1 MMNILRRALR
11 ITALIIALI
20 AFPVTTILYLIW
32 PSRLF
37 KERMSKGWR
46 QFWWAIY
53 VTIAICNVTLK
64 VAVFVVYRV
73 FNTAD
78 TTPVITREGVCPA
91 TYRSCEDFYKLTGV
105 EFPELEMVDSLYY
118 DDMWINPNTYYE
130 YKFVAKEGLSRSFYR
145 GLDQACESDPT
156 HWQSDKERAIY
167 EYCIYPDTTPV
178 DRSRGSC
185 DRMVTMDDGSEVI
198 DWDGSYIAV
207 EIRSDTIILR
217 EGWSR

>member
-1 MMNILRRALR
+1 MMNILRKILWGV
-11 ITALIIALI
+11 ALI

-32 PSRLF
+32 PSRLL

-46 QFWWAIY
+46 QFWWALY
-53 VTIAICNVTLK
+53 GTIAVWNVILK
-64 VAVFVVYRV
+64 VAVLVVFRV

-91 TYRSCEDFYKLTGV
+91 TYRSCD

-118 DDMWINPNTYYE
+118 DDMCINPNTYYE

-145 GLDQACESDPT
+145 DLDQACESDPA

-207 EIRSDTIILR
+207 EIRSDTITLR

>member
-1 MMNILRRALR
+1 MMNILRKILWGV
-11 ITALIIALI
+11 ALI

-46 QFWWAIY
+46 QFWWALY
-53 VTIAICNVTLK
+53 GTIAVWNVILK
-64 VAVFVVYRV
+64 IAVLVVFRV

-118 DDMWINPNTYYE
+118 DDMCINPNTYYE

-145 GLDQACESDPT
+145 DLDQACESDPA

-167 EYCIYPDTTPV
+167 PSPPPADAARGRTPPSISLWP
-178 DRSRGSC
+178 SR
-185 DRMVTMDDGSEVI
+185 DRMTVLCLR
-198 DWDGSYIAV
+198 
-207 EIRSDTIILR
+207 RS
-217 EGWSR
+217 